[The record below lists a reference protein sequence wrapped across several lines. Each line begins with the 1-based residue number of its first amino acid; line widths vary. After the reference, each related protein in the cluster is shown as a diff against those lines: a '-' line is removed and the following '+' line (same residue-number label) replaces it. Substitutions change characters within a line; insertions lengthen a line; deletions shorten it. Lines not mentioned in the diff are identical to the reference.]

1 MSVTIQALIDRLL
14 AETPGGLRHPTVDT
28 IKAGDASQAV
38 RGVVTTCMATV
49 AVIRQAIA
57 LGANLIIT
65 HEPTY
70 YNHLDETEA
79 LAEDPVYL
87 AKKELI
93 ASHGLVVWR
102 YHDHLHALQP
112 DGIITGLLQA
122 LGWERFADPLARGLC
137 VIPPTSL
144 WDLVTLFKGRLELGM
159 VRVLGDPAMLCE
171 RVGLAVGAAG
181 GARQIAF
188 LREQNLDLLVCG
200 EINEWETAEYV
211 RDADLLGHKRALLL
225 LGHINSEE
233 PGMAW
238 LAVWLRGLFPDLAV
252 THIPAGDVLGC
263 V

>member
-1 MSVTIQALIDRLL
+1 MSLTIQAMIDRIL

-28 IKAGDASQAV
+28 VKAGDPSQPV
-38 RGVVTTCMATV
+38 SGVVTTCMATV

-57 LGANLIIT
+57 QGANLIVT
-65 HEPTY
+65 HEPTF
-70 YNHLDETEA
+70 YNHLDETES
-79 LAEDPVYL
+79 LADDSVYL
-87 AKKELI
+87 AKRELI
-93 ASHGLVVWR
+93 DSNGLVVWR
-102 YHDHLHALQP
+102 YHDHIHALQL
-112 DGIITGLLQA
+112 DGIVTGLLRQ
-122 LGWERFADPLARGLC
+122 LGWQRFADEAVRGLC
-137 VIPPTSL
+137 VLPPASL
-144 WDLVTLFKGRLELGM
+144 WDLVAILKGRLGLGY
-159 VRVLGDPAMLCE
+159 VKVLGDPALVCQ

-211 RDADLLGHKRALLL
+211 RDADLLGHQRALVL

-238 LAVWLRGLFPDLAV
+238 LADWLRERFPDVPV
-252 THIPAGDVLGC
+252 THVPAGDVFGC